1 MKKIFKLLIAL
12 SISISCYSQINPK
25 DIDIVRDEYGVPH
38 IYGKTDADV
47 AYGLAWAH
55 CEDDFKTIQEAYL
68 AGNGLLTKH
77 LGLKG
82 ASADLLTQVIESK
95 QTVNKLFYTL
105 SDDFIKILQAY
116 SDGIN
121 KYAELH
127 SEQILV
133 KDLFPITPRKMA
145 SYSFLQLFISSGADK
160 IIGDIYSN
168 NVGGDFN
175 FYNNMNGSNAIALNS
190 AKIGR
195 NETFLAIN
203 PHQPFDGP
211 TSWYEAHL
219 VSEEG
224 TDIIG
229 ATFAG
234 APCILIGT
242 NRHLAWTHTVNYP
255 DKADVFKLQMHP
267 KKRNVYYFENQEK
280 KLEVRKASIY
290 TKILGL
296 SIKVKRKFYKSI
308 YGPTLKNKKGYYSV
322 RTPSLYNIKS
332 LEQWWRMNKAKS
344 FTEFYNI
351 LKTRNI
357 PGYNIGYAD
366 KNDTIFYISN
376 GIIPKRDE
384 RYDWKKVLPGNTKKT
399 LWNEYYEIT
408 ELPQV
413 INPKSGFVYNANHS
427 PFKSTSEEENPN
439 PKNFSQTM
447 GYETYDNNRSTRILE
462 LIKSYDK
469 INYETF
475 KSIKNDNSY
484 PEPMNYNFMNI
495 NKIFDMNAKNYP
507 EVSELIESIQT
518 WNRKTDSDS
527 FGAGTYAMFYYTI
540 TQRPFYKSYYNRNF
554 SEELIAECL
563 LEVKNKMLKNFNNTA
578 VKLGEFQKLVRGEKE
593 MPIFGMPDVITA
605 MRGVNYKDG
614 KIKISHGESYVGLVR
629 FTDEGVEYESVSP
642 YGSSDNPDSVHYS
655 DQMELLAGFKTKKMT
670 FDRRE
675 IYKNSKKIYHP
686 K

>member
-1 MKKIFKLLIAL
+1 MKKIFKILIAL

-219 VSEEG
+219 ASEEG

-439 PKNFSQTM
+439 PKNYSQTM

-495 NKIFDMNAKNYP
+495 NKIFDMNAKKYP

>member
-439 PKNFSQTM
+439 PKNYSQTM

-670 FDRRE
+670 FDRKE

>member
-1 MKKIFKLLIAL
+1 MKKIFKILIAL

-439 PKNFSQTM
+439 PKNYSQTM

>member
-105 SDDFIKILQAY
+105 SDDFIKILQSY

-439 PKNFSQTM
+439 PKNYSQTM